1 VNVFTESAS
10 VVELQLRGSGGGT
23 TTGTTTTGA
32 AGVVAAGQ
40 TVALTGVHD

>member
-23 TTGTTTTGA
+23 TTGATTTG
-32 AGVVAAGQ
+32 AAGQ